1 MTPMPVAE
9 LLRPSQTQWNALPR
23 MFSHEVLRGAVLLG
37 FGGFMGMYFWLSISG
52 EPESPAPSYE
62 VSLSPE
68 YFFPYAMFAVFFLVL
83 APALIGPRPGIWLAL
98 VAVQLQKIVSIGF
111 GLEPVW
117 WYWYATAVLGVAAMV
132 DLAMGWRQYAAL
144 NRLRESLKGEAPA
157 TLAISQEQAGW
168 AKQNAMRGRWWV
180 VFLTTISAVACV
192 LFIWLLGR
200 GRKNPTDPNAE
211 PFDSFLLA
219 VAISAALG
227 AVVLLCRI
235 LWRLWRFKRFGSTL
249 WILPD
254 PRTGPVSIIGIGWL
268 DGGALS
274 RQEREHKGCS
284 CYGKDEITREDPA
297 NQEPAEAESYDE
309 EIDRHCE
316 LHGVDVVNA
325 ISAAEFSR
333 SARARTWVWDSES
346 FMPVTALGLPVG
358 VLGYGGTGFLGRT
371 VLLNGI
377 EILGEDQW
385 RLEPGENYVGM
396 SFQETLWKT
405 ESKRIRSMHPA
416 PRAGRRDLLDL
427 RPFGIDGYAQRYRH
441 GYPIFVPAEIGGATK
456 YVGNVPVNAAGIT

>member
-1 MTPMPVAE
+1 
-9 LLRPSQTQWNALPR
+9 

-52 EPESPAPSYE
+52 EPEPPAPSYE
-62 VSLSPE
+62 MSLTPE
-68 YFFPYAMFAVFFLVL
+68 YFFPNATFAVFFLVL

-117 WYWYATAVLGVAAMV
+117 WYWYATAVLGIAAMV
-132 DLAMGWRQYAAL
+132 DLVMGWRQHAAL
-144 NRLRESLKGEAPA
+144 NRLRESLNGEAPA

-180 VFLTTISAVACV
+180 VFLTIISAVACV

-219 VAISAALG
+219 VAIGAGLG

-254 PRTGPVSIIGIGWL
+254 PRTGPVSILGMGWL
-268 DGGALS
+268 DGGELS
-274 RQEREHKGCS
+274 RQEREREGCS
-284 CYGKDEITREDPA
+284 CYGKDGITREDPA
-297 NQEPAEAESYDE
+297 NEEPAEAESYDE

-325 ISAAEFSR
+325 LKCGRVFQQRPSPYLGVGLRVVHAGDSLGI
-333 SARARTWVWDSES
+333 ARWR
-346 FMPVTALGLPVG
+346 LGLWRNG
-358 VLGYGGTGFLGRT
+358 VSGA
-371 VLLNGI
+371 N
-377 EILGEDQW
+377 
-385 RLEPGENYVGM
+385 RLAQRERDP
-396 SFQETLWKT
+396 
-405 ESKRIRSMHPA
+405 
-416 PRAGRRDLLDL
+416 GRR
-427 RPFGIDGYAQRYRH
+427 
-441 GYPIFVPAEIGGATK
+441 
-456 YVGNVPVNAAGIT
+456 PVET